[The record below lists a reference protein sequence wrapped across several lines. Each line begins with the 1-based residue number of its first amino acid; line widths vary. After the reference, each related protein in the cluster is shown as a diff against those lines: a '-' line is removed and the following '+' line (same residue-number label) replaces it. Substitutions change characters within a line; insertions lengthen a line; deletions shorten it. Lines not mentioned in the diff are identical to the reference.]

1 MTKQDVRPMTCTSAA
16 QSMFAAIQYTDKK
29 DLSLAEVMGFT
40 SHAFRI
46 NINAENVD
54 VAGPTGYEWRDI
66 FPEGLRNLG
75 FQTAYRGAPNFTP
88 PTPNELSEAIELVQK
103 SIDRGVP
110 AIAWDLF
117 IPEFGLLYGY
127 DDDKQILMAKDFE
140 KEGELDYEKL
150 GRGQI
155 GELFVLTI
163 EDSIPIDKT
172 SSLKGALEMIL
183 NHAHKRQHK
192 HEKPPYQNGLAG
204 YDAWIQAFSNRSVD
218 PFGNAYNTLVVSD
231 ARRYAVDFLSGIV
244 EDVQYEETV
253 RHLASRSAAHYKKG
267 KDSLEKLAG
276 KFPFP
281 DGGSPNEGVEAEL
294 AIQLLS
300 EAKQA
305 EQQGVE
311 LLEEMYDRLKN

>member
-1 MTKQDVRPMTCTSAA
+1 MTQQDVRPMTCTSAA
-16 QSMFAAIQYTDKK
+16 QVMYGAIQYTDKK
-29 DLSLAEVMGFT
+29 DLTLAEVMGFT

-54 VAGPTGYEWRDI
+54 VAGPTGYEWREI
-66 FPEGLRNLG
+66 LPEGLRNLG

-88 PTPNELSEAIELVQK
+88 PTPDELSDAIELVQK

-127 DDDKQILMAKDFE
+127 DDDKQVLMAKDFE

-163 EDSIPIDKT
+163 ENSIPLDKT
-172 SSLKGALEMIL
+172 SSLKGSLEMIL
-183 NHAHKRQHK
+183 EHAHKRQHK

-231 ARRYAVDFLSGIV
+231 ARRYAVDFLHGI
-244 EDVQYEETV
+244 EEAPQYDGTV
-253 RHLASRSAAHYKKG
+253 RDLASRAAVHYHKA
-267 KDSLEKLAG
+267 KDSLARLSDR
-276 KFPFP
+276 FPFP
-281 DGGSPNEGVEAEL
+281 GGGSPIEDGEPGH
-294 AIQLLS
+294 AIQMLT

-305 EQQGVE
+305 EEQGVK
-311 LLEEMYDRLKN
+311 LLEEMYGRLK